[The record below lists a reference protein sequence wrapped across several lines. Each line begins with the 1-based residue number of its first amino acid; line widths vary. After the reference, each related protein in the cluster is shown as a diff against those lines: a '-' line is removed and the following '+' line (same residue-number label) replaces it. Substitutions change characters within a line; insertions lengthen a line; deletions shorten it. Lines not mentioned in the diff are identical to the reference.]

1 MLNRKELLSLFVA
14 ALMLLST
21 VFTGIAPAFAE
32 DAEEPNDPA
41 VTEPA
46 GEEPEESEEAVPEPE
61 ETEPEVIDPDLDTD
75 GDGVPDVD
83 EITFGTDPENADTD
97 GDGLSDYDELYVY
110 HTAAGE
116 TDSDGDGLSD
126 YDEVHVY
133 GTDPVKGDTDADGL
147 SDGDELKQGTD
158 PKNPDSDGDGILDGD
173 ELILGTDP
181 LKAEDISDVFQ
192 SSDGLVDGVTIEGYA
207 PFVLFREG
215 VVMPYGVDSF
225 LNNPALVGTPVEI
238 RLPEGGD
245 LTLKL
250 TVKSSAKEIAI
261 FRMNENGTV
270 RLDAAKSGKTFSLPL
285 EENGVYYAADLQK
298 LNVLLGFEGAGK
310 QSVPE
315 NSYLLEDF
323 RTVTLSAPLTAG
335 SDVDTD
341 GDGIPDCE
349 EIGEQYAIDLG
360 NGYTATVYGHV
371 SDPTLVDSDF
381 DGIRDDL
388 DTLPRSNNF
397 SATYKSGDFTINLT
411 YSMDYRDFLGDSTVY
426 NVAIASFSVW
436 AAQLAYDNDIT
447 FTPGETLYDSD
458 GSVITNARRIDTLM
472 RAHGMENVIDYQLEN
487 GYFDSDIS
495 LSAYSDDDITEVFF
509 GHHKITEGGEDYE
522 IISVFVRGTN
532 GTIQEW
538 SSNFNIGD
546 LYRYDKE
553 YDVSSVKNFKELNGD
568 WNRKSNHRGFDV
580 CATRIYR
587 ALAAYM
593 NQFVDSDAT
602 PVFWLA
608 GHSRGAAIANI
619 VSATYVDEGH
629 KVFAYTYASPNTT
642 ANTEASAAKY
652 DCIFNLVN
660 GDDFVPRLPMPAW
673 GFSRYGRT
681 ATIFASTASN
691 SLRSTYLG
699 NTSYNCKSD
708 SDLQALV
715 NKFANMTKNNA
726 GGNDGWRD
734 VYVYHCGHQHADEQ
748 KGEDRSGCT
757 RTQQWSELIGWG
769 ESMFTGWSQ
778 RVQRYAYWSSSE
790 NGICETP
797 AYAMQVLAELMG
809 NLSLSGGWDYL
820 TTNKLA
826 DRYDFGKTSLVN
838 YATSIAD
845 PHYMENYYL
854 IQTALLS
861 EPDTTFNTNNSL
873 YTNASH
879 RPQHTHS
886 YEIVEIKQAP
896 TCTEPGVAH
905 VICRCS
911 QVNSAWYDDEIKNA
925 LIPATGHNYG
935 TPAWTWDGLTAA
947 TFTCAN
953 DGTHVETRSTTD
965 IVRTENGD
973 LAVYTATVEF
983 EGQTYTD
990 TKEVEIGYYLI
1001 GSMTDWEVD
1010 ETYRFTANAAA
1021 EGEYILNVADLAIGA
1036 EIKVVRAEGAT
1047 KLNWYPDYGGNY
1059 TVDYPHS
1066 GSVNVYFRPA
1076 GNVWNDFFTG
1086 GFFYISRLHTA
1097 EVIAVGGGEASLDPA
1112 NPDVTATVTVVVP
1125 ANDSYHYRY
1134 VEIYKRTGAG
1144 ENDLERIELGGL
1156 NWNETHRTFTMPDYD
1171 VVVKVYFAAHTWS
1184 GWTVTTPPTCTEAG
1198 EETRTCSDCG
1208 ATETRP
1214 VAATGHNWGP
1224 VDYDWAEDY
1233 TYVTASRV
1241 CQNDIDHSETEDA
1254 FTMSEVKTPA
1264 TCEGKGTTTY
1274 TATFTNEAFET
1285 QIKDVE
1291 DIPATGHD
1299 WILEPTWAW
1308 EGVESATATFVCRN
1322 DSEHTT
1328 VLDATITSAVD
1339 GDDTVY
1345 TATVEFQGETYTD
1358 EKRVPLGPAFMTQS
1372 LLLEG
1377 KIGVRFY
1384 VRLPEALRNESTNV
1398 SFTISGKG
1406 GDACTAT
1413 VPFSSDLPTNTNG
1426 YYGFTYY
1433 VGVIQ
1438 MADTIT
1444 ATLNYT
1450 VDGEAQT
1457 LEKTYSVKEYFKAFD
1472 ENYAAH
1478 PELYTNE
1485 NVVELI
1491 KATADLGHYVQA
1503 YLDEARSEWSVPTD
1517 HAAMDKVYA
1526 NNILNY
1532 LDDAA
1537 TAVASHALAV
1547 EGSNTDIKSLGYALV
1562 MDSDTTIRVTI
1573 VPKSGFT
1580 GTITATVDG
1589 EAVEVKKISKVK
1601 YAVDIPNVQAHELS
1615 KQHTIEITTENGT
1628 VTLTGSGLS
1637 FVKMLLDAYP
1647 NNETVQNAAI
1657 AIWRYSKFADIVRGI
1672 SPEANR
1678 K

>member
-1 MLNRKELLSLFVA
+1 
-14 ALMLLST
+14 MLLST
-21 VFTGIAPAFAE
+21 VFTGIAPAFADDDDVQTEPAAAESANADEAPEQETTEQTEDEEPFGQTEASETFEE
-32 DAEEPNDPA
+32 DAEEP
-41 VTEPA
+41 
-46 GEEPEESEEAVPEPE
+46 
-61 ETEPEVIDPDLDTD
+61 IDPDLDTD
-75 GDGVPDVD
+75 SDGIPDVD
-83 EITFGTDPENADTD
+83 EIEVYGTDPENADTD
-97 GDGLSDYDELYVY
+97 GDGLSDYDELQVY
-110 HTAAGE
+110 YTSAG
-116 TDSDGDGLSD
+116 DSDTDGDGLSD
-126 YDEVHVY
+126 YDELFVY

-147 SDGDELKQGTD
+147 ADGDEVYYGTDPLSPDTDGDGISDGDEFVLY
-158 PKNPDSDGDGILDGD
+158 
-173 ELILGTDP
+173 TDP
-181 LKAEDISDVFQ
+181 LQYETLSEVFQ
-192 SSDGLVDGVTIEGYA
+192 RIGEGTIDGALLSDNAAVPAIDGYA

-225 LNNPALVGTPVEI
+225 LQNPALIGKPVEI
-238 RLPEGGD
+238 RLPEGGE
-245 LTLKL
+245 LTLHF
-250 TVKSSAKEIAI
+250 TIDSSAKEIAI

-270 RLDAAKSGKTFSLPL
+270 RLDAVQNGKTYSVAL
-285 EENGVYYAADLQK
+285 EENGVYYAADLHK
-298 LNVLLGFEGAGK
+298 LNTLLGFEGGSV
-310 QSVPE
+310 QSLPK

-323 RTVTLSAPLTAG
+323 RTVTLSAPLKAG
-335 SDVDTD
+335 SSVDTD

-360 NGYTATVYGHV
+360 NGYTATVYGYV

-411 YSMDYRDFLGDSTVY
+411 YSMDYRDFLGDNTVY
-426 NVAIASFSVW
+426 NAAIASFSVW

-447 FTPGETLYDSD
+447 FTPGQTLYDSD

-472 RAHGMENVIDYQLEN
+472 RAHGMQNVIDYQLEN
-487 GYFDSDIS
+487 GYFDSDVS
-495 LSAYSDDDITEVFF
+495 LGAYSDDDITEVFF

-553 YDVSSVKNFKELNGD
+553 YDVSSVKDFKELNGD

-587 ALAAYM
+587 ALAAYI

-681 ATIFASTASN
+681 ATIFASTAPN

-699 NTSYNCKSD
+699 NTSYSCKSD

-748 KGEDRSGCT
+748 KGEDRSGCIRT
-757 RTQQWSELIGWG
+757 RQLGDLLTWNG

-809 NLSLSGGWDYL
+809 NLNLSGGWDYL

-826 DRYDFGKTSLVN
+826 ERYDFGKTSLVN
-838 YATSIAD
+838 YATGIID

-935 TPAWTWDGLTAA
+935 TPAWTWDGLTEATA

-983 EGQTYTD
+983 EGETYTD
-990 TKEVEIGYYLI
+990 TKTVEIGYYLI
-1001 GSMTDWEVD
+1001 GSMTNWEVD

-1021 EGEYILNVADLAIGA
+1021 QGEYLLNVADLAIGA

-1047 KLNWYPDYGGNY
+1047 KLNWYPDGGGNY
-1059 TVDYPHS
+1059 VVDYPHS

-1086 GFFYISRLHTA
+1086 GYFYISRLHTVT
-1097 EVIAVGGGEASLDPA
+1097 VITDGNGTAAVDPA
-1112 NPDVTATVTVVVP
+1112 APDVTATVTL
-1125 ANDSYHYRY
+1125 
-1134 VEIYKRTGAG
+1134 ITGANEGYHFDHVDFYEKIG
-1144 ENDLERIELGGL
+1144 EGADDLAPVNITLDEDDAFI
-1156 NWNETHRTFTMPDYD
+1156 MPDYD
-1171 VVVKVYFAAHTWS
+1171 VVIKVYFAAHTWS
-1184 GWTVTTPPTCTEAG
+1184 EPTYTWEAEGEGWKCTATRECTTEGCDAVETETVT
-1198 EETRTCSDCG
+1198 
-1208 ATETRP
+1208 ATY
-1214 VAATGHNWGP
+1214 A
-1224 VDYDWAEDY
+1224 
-1233 TYVTASRV
+1233 VTT
-1241 CQNDIDHSETEDA
+1241 D
-1254 FTMSEVKTPA
+1254 P
-1264 TCEGKGTTTY
+1264 TCEGAGTTTY
-1274 TATFTNEAFET
+1274 TATFENEAFET
-1285 QIKDVE
+1285 KTKTVDLNPI
-1291 DIPATGHD
+1291 GHD
-1299 WILEPTWAW
+1299 WDEPTYVWAADNST
-1308 EGVESATATFVCRN
+1308 VTATRVCKN
-1322 DSEHTT
+1322 DESHVETETVNTTYAVTTEPTYEAAGVGTYTSAAFENKAFEVQTKEFEIPMLEGITITLDPCNGDDPTT
-1328 VLDATITSAVD
+1328 VTIPVGGSLDLA
-1339 GDDTVY
+1339 
-1345 TATVEFQGETYTD
+1345 
-1358 EKRVPLGPAFMTQS
+1358 
-1372 LLLEG
+1372 
-1377 KIGVRFY
+1377 
-1384 VRLPEALRNESTNV
+1384 AL
-1398 SFTISGKG
+1398 
-1406 GDACTAT
+1406 T
-1413 VPFSSDLPTNTNG
+1413 VP
-1426 YYGFTYY
+1426 
-1433 VGVIQ
+1433 
-1438 MADTIT
+1438 
-1444 ATLNYT
+1444 
-1450 VDGEAQT
+1450 
-1457 LEKTYSVKEYFKAFD
+1457 TYSMHKFIGWF
-1472 ENYAAH
+1472 
-1478 PELYTNE
+1478 
-1485 NVVELI
+1485 
-1491 KATADLGHYVQA
+1491 
-1503 YLDEARSEWSVPTD
+1503 LDSRTGLQTGTGTQVTTEMTFTE
-1517 HAAMDKVYA
+1517 
-1526 NNILNY
+1526 
-1532 LDDAA
+1532 
-1537 TAVASHALAV
+1537 
-1547 EGSNTDIKSLGYALV
+1547 
-1562 MDSDTTIRVTI
+1562 DTTIYANWYLPGDVNGDGIVNNKDVTRLL
-1573 VPKSGFT
+1573 KYLAG
-1580 GTITATVDG
+1580 DD
-1589 EAVEVKKISKVK
+1589 VEVVRFACDINGDGIVNNKDVTRLLK
-1601 YAVDIPNVQAHELS
+1601 YLAGDDV
-1615 KQHTIEITTENGT
+1615 EIN
-1628 VTLTGSGLS
+1628 
-1637 FVKMLLDAYP
+1637 
-1647 NNETVQNAAI
+1647 
-1657 AIWRYSKFADIVRGI
+1657 
-1672 SPEANR
+1672 
-1678 K
+1678 